1 MGDRP
6 RFFMCEEIGIDAG
19 CLAMMVEGRWLGMA
33 FETCVNHPELLR
45 LM

>member
-1 MGDRP
+1 MSDRP

-19 CLAMMVEGRWLGMA
+19 CLAVLVEGRWLGKA
-33 FETCVNHPELLR
+33 FETCVNRPELSR